1 MRNLT
6 LYFQSQELTEV
17 RFQGSLRSGP
27 RQTVR
32 GKTSGAMR
40 CVGSFQWTSAVKA
53 LSVLIVKAAMSSE
66 NAVLQGCSGSLAAS
80 LDYALSK
87 QPAWLAEMFGC
98 DADGTSLARRLILRT
113 NPERKR
119 PGPVVLAVNHVYLSA
134 ASIEVHVNGA
144 LASTPQLAQL
154 VSQLSDEPHATHQV
168 AGVATEEEFTCGGDR
183 CLLLSVQP
191 IF

>member
-1 MRNLT
+1 MRTLK

-17 RFQGSLRSGP
+17 RFQESIRSDP

-53 LSVLIVKAAMSSE
+53 LSVLIVKAAMRPES
-66 NAVLQGCSGSLAAS
+66 AVLQGCSGSLAAS

-87 QPAWLAEMFGC
+87 QPAWLSEMFGC
-98 DADGTSLARRLILRT
+98 DANGISFARRLVLRT

-119 PGPVVLAVNHVYLSA
+119 PGPVVLAVNDMYLSA
-134 ASIEVHVNGA
+134 ASIEVHADGV
-144 LASTPQLAQL
+144 LASTPQLAHL
-154 VSQLSDEPHATHQV
+154 VSQLSDEPKARHSV
-168 AGVATEEEFTCGGDR
+168 AEVATEITEPK
-183 CLLLSVQP
+183 LASNQ
-191 IF
+191 